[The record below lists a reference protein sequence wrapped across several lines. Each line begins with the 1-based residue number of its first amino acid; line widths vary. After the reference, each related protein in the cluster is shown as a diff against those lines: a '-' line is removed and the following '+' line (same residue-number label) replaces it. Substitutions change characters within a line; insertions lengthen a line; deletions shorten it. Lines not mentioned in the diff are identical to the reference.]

1 MYTAFLM
8 MCLLDKEPSYN
19 TCIIMNNKEI
29 FKTEL
34 ECMKS
39 AADLLNSPPFQI
51 AYTNFRPH
59 KLECFEWL
67 ETGKTDL

>member
-34 ECMKS
+34 ECMES
-39 AADLLNSPPFQI
+39 AADLLNSLSFQI
-51 AYTNFRPH
+51 SYANFRPH

-67 ETGKTDL
+67 EAEKPQI